1 MCVLRIIIIYVQ
13 LSTIINLKLFIMKIQ
28 TRVSAV
34 LQMDYP
40 KSWEDKLI
48 NQNPNNRLYIT
59 VEKPASDMSIEDLE
73 SLIENKKTKVLVKE
87 AQRQLNEVMYVIRS
101 LGCQVDVKVTGDLSH
116 LFKEDELPF

>member
-1 MCVLRIIIIYVQ
+1 
-13 LSTIINLKLFIMKIQ
+13 MKIQ